1 MSIKFPGLN
10 HANIITFIHTM
21 IILLRWVLAA
31 QLNDI
36 DIMVKPVRKFSHH
49 AKHVVIQ
56 IYMKLKMFD
65 LVILPVLMRVWELL
79 MGLLASGLVSWRIAV
94 SGAHCGNTVR
104 WARRR
109 LQDRLPPPPPPAPP
123 WAPPAAAPR
132 RLPQDRPPE
141 RPMRL
146 RTSSSAL
153 SSLHSL
159 LSYILRN
166 SHSLLL

>member
-1 MSIKFPGLN
+1 
-10 HANIITFIHTM
+10 M
-21 IILLRWVLAA
+21 IILLRWALATR
-31 QLNDI
+31 LNDI
-36 DIMVKPVRKFSHH
+36 DIITVRPVRKLSHQTSNSKIH
-49 AKHVVIQ
+49 T
-56 IYMKLKMFD
+56 IYMKLNMFD
-65 LVILPVLMRVWELL
+65 LVILPVLMRDWELL

-94 SGAHCGNTVR
+94 SGAHCGRTVR

-109 LQDRLPPPPPPAPP
+109 LQDRLPPLPPPAPP
-123 WAPPAAAPR
+123 CAPTAAVPR